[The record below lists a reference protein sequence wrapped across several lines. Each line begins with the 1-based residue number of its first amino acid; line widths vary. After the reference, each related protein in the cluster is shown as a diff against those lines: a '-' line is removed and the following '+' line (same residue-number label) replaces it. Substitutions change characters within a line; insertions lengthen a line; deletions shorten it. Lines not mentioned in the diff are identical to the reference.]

1 MRREALLN
9 TCVAG
14 ALLALVALGVLLPR
28 LLLVDYRPLAEEKRL
43 DVQTLTDSTD
53 TDTQTLKKT
62 LAEDIGTLERRY
74 ASEVAAIDATALTR
88 DALSHYKAIWNA
100 RKNREDGFA
109 ISDRERTLLK
119 MMALAKDPTKAPRDI
134 VEEIAREAAPQ
145 GADIAVLQG
154 RGGMELSVDF
164 DMNVLTHGEQGTRT
178 KHETVDSLRTEVE
191 RLLGRVANDVYEHCK
206 DLDLRRI
213 SFGCRHQVTTTA
225 RTPSRY
231 SSWQPSRFSS
241 KTENLILLKVAL
253 ALREVGNVTHNPF
266 LDSYSI
272 STDFEKEVDNFDTI
286 TIEKERA
293 YR

>member
-1 MRREALLN
+1 MRREIVLN
-9 TCVAG
+9 TCIAG
-14 ALLALVALGVLLPR
+14 ALPALVALGAILPR
-28 LLLVDYRPLAEEKRL
+28 LLLVDYRPLNEEKRIE
-43 DVQTLTDSTD
+43 VQTHRDRTDS
-53 TDTQTLKKT
+53 DTQTLQRE
-62 LAEDIGTLERRY
+62 LAEEVAALESQY
-74 ASEVAAIDATALTR
+74 ASEVAAIDSTALTR
-88 DALSHYKAIWNA
+88 AALSHYKTVWNA
-100 RKNREDGFA
+100 RKNREGAFA
-109 ISDRERTLLK
+109 ISDREHALLK

-145 GADIAVLQG
+145 GADISVLQG

-178 KHETVDSLRTEVE
+178 KHETVDSLRSEVE

-213 SFGCRHQVTTTA
+213 SFGCRHLVTTTA
-225 RTPSRY
+225 RAPSRY
-231 SSWQPSRFSS
+231 SSWRPSRLSS
-241 KTENLILLKVAL
+241 KTDNLILLKVAL
-253 ALREVGNVTHNPF
+253 ALREVGSVTHNPF

-286 TIEKERA
+286 TIEKERT